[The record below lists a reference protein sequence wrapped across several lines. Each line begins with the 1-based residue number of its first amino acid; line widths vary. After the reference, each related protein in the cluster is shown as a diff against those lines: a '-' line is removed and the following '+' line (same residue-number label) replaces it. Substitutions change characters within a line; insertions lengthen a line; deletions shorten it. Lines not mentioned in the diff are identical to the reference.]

1 MHSLELLLLSVS
13 IHSYI
18 HKYTY
23 LLHVWSEMYLSFLVL
38 AKMTKT
44 STKNT
49 VDIKSASEKNP
60 LHKCVTTQLTLVA
73 ATQGLLKKFTYSFRK
88 TYVASRL
95 TCSEQRALHQRNW
108 GRDLDNLFAWLLG
121 GLVNLSIESPLR
133 NDYENHAC
141 VFIYIVANQCK
152 AQDGTLIW
160 TLSTTQGRKS
170 QTSSFGEN
178 FWNQNCSWT
187 NRGKFGLQCSV
198 LEFPSYRICW
208 SNRICMLSFQL
219 ARWEK
224 KMKTPT
230 VATASSIPHGHLG
243 FLSENA

>member
-170 QTSSFGEN
+170 QTVRIFGIKTAPGQTGGSLDYN
-178 FWNQNCSWT
+178 ARC
-187 NRGKFGLQCSV
+187 
-198 LEFPSYRICW
+198 
-208 SNRICMLSFQL
+208 LSFRVIEYAGQIGS
-219 ARWEK
+219 AC
-224 KMKTPT
+224 
-230 VATASSIPHGHLG
+230 
-243 FLSENA
+243 FLFN